1 MAAGKAPFD
10 PERQAPA
17 GRYLFPEERIPP
29 APPPEPQQPPTPPFR
44 VVGLVASANG
54 GVAVLHPE
62 GQAPKVLSVGEQ
74 IMGYRVSS
82 VEDDVVVVSTQGWDL
97 SLPVEQLQP
106 VRVGSGSRNRAN
118 QREGNDRGREEE
130 RARERAMEAVRE
142 RLEDI
147 SRQMQEAGRGPVRM
161 EVEGNRAIIT
171 GPNGE
176 RREIRLPGGDYQM
189 DRIIV
194 APGQRI
200 QVRPGGGQ

>member
-1 MAAGKAPFD
+1 
-10 PERQAPA
+10 
-17 GRYLFPEERIPP
+17 
-29 APPPEPQQPPTPPFR
+29 
-44 VVGLVASANG
+44 
-54 GVAVLHPE
+54 
-62 GQAPKVLSVGEQ
+62 VLSVGEQ